1 MTTKTYT
8 VPNISCGHCV
18 ATIEREIKDVD
29 GVQSVKANQDTRAVL
44 VEVTDDSVL
53 PSVTSMLA
61 EIGYPASNA

>member
-18 ATIEREIKDVD
+18 ATIERELKDVA
-29 GVQSVKANQDTRAVL
+29 GVQSVKANEGTKAVL
-44 VEVTDDSVL
+44 VEVTSDSVL
-53 PSVTSMLA
+53 PAVTSMLA

>member
-18 ATIEREIKDVD
+18 ATIERELKDVD
-29 GVQSVKANQDTRAVL
+29 GVQSVKASEGTKAVM
-44 VEVTDDSVL
+44 VEVADDSVL
-53 PSVTSMLA
+53 PAVTGMLA

>member
-18 ATIEREIKDVD
+18 ATIERELKDVD
-29 GVQSVKANQDTRAVL
+29 GVQSVKANEQSKAVM
-44 VEVTDDSVL
+44 VDVTSDSVL
-53 PSVTSMLA
+53 PAVTSMLA